1 VASPLDKSGRGQA
14 TAAESGEKVQE
25 CAIALVRGVA
35 VRTPVQMGLDLDSVF
50 RVQLLVQIF
59 PKAKDYFVTFHP
71 TPNAAFTADTHLR
84 TGISWRRFL
93 DCSFLGAK
101 GLGR

>member
-1 VASPLDKSGRGQA
+1 MDQSGGGEASA
-14 TAAESGEKVQE
+14 TESGEKIQE
-25 CAIALVRGVA
+25 CAIAPVRWVA
-35 VRTPVQMGLDLDSVF
+35 VGTPVQVGLDLDPVF

-59 PKAKDYFVTFHP
+59 PKAKDYFVTLHP

-93 DCSFLGAK
+93 GCSFTGA
-101 GLGR
+101 GGPGSWR